1 MKSPDL
7 IPFTPAAAA
16 VAASRKGRETEFLP
30 AALEIL
36 ETPSSP
42 AGRAVAGAIILFV
55 CLALGW
61 SVLGSVDIVATAQ
74 GRIIPTGKSKVI
86 QPFETGVVR
95 AIMVREGQA
104 VKVGDVLIELD
115 PTADAA
121 DEARLAFALVEDR
134 LDILRLRALLDE
146 NLAAFA
152 PAPETDPRMVA
163 VARQEMEAQAAEHK
177 AKIDGL
183 DRQIAQKQA
192 EGREI
197 QAAIDKIEA
206 SLPLLIEQRDIRAAV
221 LRTQYGSKLLYLQTQ
236 QQVVESQHELEGQK
250 HRRDENIQALA
261 ALSRQR
267 EEIEAGYR
275 KGLLSD
281 LAKAEMQESEH
292 QEDINKSA
300 MKRELRT
307 LRAPVEGAV
316 QQLSVH
322 TLGGV
327 VTPAQQL
334 MVIVPK
340 DAELEIE
347 ATLANR
353 DVGFVH
359 KGQEAAV
366 KIETFNFTRYG
377 LLQGRVESVSQD
389 VVAPADTAT
398 EGREQ
403 KKQGL
408 DAADNEQERQAQQ
421 PSYVAHISLAANGV
435 ETEQGFTP
443 LEPGMAVTAEIKTGR
458 RSIIEF
464 LLSPLQRLRS
474 ESLRER

>member
-1 MKSPDL
+1 MKSPSSAS
-7 IPFTPAAAA
+7 FAA
-16 VAASRKGRETEFLP
+16 VPVVVARSKAETEFLP

-42 AGRAVAGAIILFV
+42 VGRAVAGAIILFV

-61 SVLGSVDIVATAQ
+61 SILGTVDIVATAQ

-115 PTADAA
+115 PTVDAA

-134 LDILRLRALLDE
+134 LDIMRLRALLDE
-146 NLAAFA
+146 NLAAFV
-152 PAPETDPRMVA
+152 PAPETDARMVA

-177 AKIDGL
+177 AKIDGV

-197 QAAIDKIEA
+197 KAAIDKIEA
-206 SLPLLIEQRDIRAAV
+206 SLPLLTEQRDIRAAV

-236 QQVVESQHELEGQK
+236 QQLVESEHELEGQRQ
-250 HRRDENIQALA
+250 RRDENVESLA

-275 KGLLSD
+275 KSLLAD
-281 LAKAEMQESEH
+281 LAKAEVQMSEH
-292 QEDINKSA
+292 QDDINKST

-307 LRAPVEGAV
+307 LRAPVDGVV
-316 QQLSVH
+316 QQLAVH

-327 VTPAQQL
+327 VTSAQQL

-359 KGQEAAV
+359 KGQDVAV
-366 KIETFNFTRYG
+366 KVETFNFTRYG

-389 VVAPADTAT
+389 VVASADNAT

-403 KKQGL
+403 KKPSL
-408 DAADNEQERQAQQ
+408 DVADNEQERQAQQ
-421 PSYVAHISLAANGV
+421 PSYVAHISLAAKGV
-435 ETEQGFTP
+435 RTEQGIAP

-464 LLSPLQRLRS
+464 LLSPLQRLTS